1 MSKKNME
8 STRELM
14 GTKEVTNYSV
24 RTYRN
29 DELVYF
35 LIQPSNISV
44 LSQESLSARI
54 YGLMTVLKG
63 ITEIEMMCLNSRE
76 NFEDNKRYLKKRME
90 EETNPAVRKLLEK
103 DANYLD
109 RMQVQMA
116 TAREFLLIIRIRN
129 QKENEIFS
137 YLNRIEK
144 MLVEQGFK
152 SKRAEE
158 EDIRRILAVYF
169 AFHGGFVPLSMPAD
183 YKEYIYKMQ
192 QSFEWIDAAM
202 DEIDAVAEGDVQ
214 DRYLVRAVFY
224 SLYFG
229 EDWLWLGES
238 DYQRFAESFVKFED
252 RTRIVTDEEGGQSV
266 ENYQASIAIT
276 DKVELFERIKDHYW
290 VEVTYEQQANAMN
303 VWHIAKYNTTAM
315 QESDAYD
322 DGWTNWNGGGDVTYY
337 DLPASEVGGKV
348 VELAMSRLGHPY
360 SQTYRGKDNYVDCS
374 YLTLWCYRQ
383 VGIIL
388 PGTAAEQGR
397 YLVEHNLTI
406 AKEDL
411 QPGDLVFWSYKPN
424 GRFMNI
430 THVGIYAGD
439 GKVVD
444 ASYSKGKVVYRN
456 LFDEDKQ
463 VLYGRPQ

>member
-1 MSKKNME
+1 MEPTTAAMIAKAAIAMGANKKVW
-8 STRELM
+8 T
-14 GTKEVTNYSV
+14 GIASV
-24 RTYRN
+24 I
-29 DELVYF
+29 V
-35 LIQPSNISV
+35 
-44 LSQESLSARI
+44 
-54 YGLMTVLKG
+54 G
-63 ITEIEMMCLNSRE
+63 ICIPFILAIVCILNLAFAAADHNRA
-76 NFEDNKRYLKKRME
+76 
-90 EETNPAVRKLLEK
+90 AVRL
-103 DANYLD
+103 
-109 RMQVQMA
+109 
-116 TAREFLLIIRIRN
+116 T
-129 QKENEIFS
+129 
-137 YLNRIEK
+137 
-144 MLVEQGFK
+144 
-152 SKRAEE
+152 
-158 EDIRRILAVYF
+158 
-169 AFHGGFVPLSMPAD
+169 FHGGFVPLSMPAD

-214 DRYLVRAVFY
+214 DRYLVKAVFY

-238 DYQRFAESFVKFED
+238 DYQRFAESFVTFED
-252 RTRIVTDEEGGQSV
+252 RTRTVTDEEGGQYLEV
-266 ENYQASIAIT
+266 YQASFAIT
-276 DKVELFERIKDHYW
+276 DKVELFERIKDHYG
-290 VEVTYEQQANAMN
+290 VEVTYEQQSNAMN

-337 DLPASEVGGKV
+337 DLPASEVGGKA
-348 VELAMSRLGHPY
+348 VEFAMSRLGHPY

>member
-1 MSKKNME
+1 
-8 STRELM
+8 
-14 GTKEVTNYSV
+14 
-24 RTYRN
+24 
-29 DELVYF
+29 
-35 LIQPSNISV
+35 
-44 LSQESLSARI
+44 
-54 YGLMTVLKG
+54 
-63 ITEIEMMCLNSRE
+63 
-76 NFEDNKRYLKKRME
+76 
-90 EETNPAVRKLLEK
+90 
-103 DANYLD
+103 
-109 RMQVQMA
+109 
-116 TAREFLLIIRIRN
+116 
-129 QKENEIFS
+129 
-137 YLNRIEK
+137 
-144 MLVEQGFK
+144 
-152 SKRAEE
+152 
-158 EDIRRILAVYF
+158 
-169 AFHGGFVPLSMPAD
+169 
-183 YKEYIYKMQ
+183 
-192 QSFEWIDAAM
+192 
-202 DEIDAVAEGDVQ
+202 
-214 DRYLVRAVFY
+214 
-224 SLYFG
+224 
-229 EDWLWLGES
+229 
-238 DYQRFAESFVKFED
+238 
-252 RTRIVTDEEGGQSV
+252 
-266 ENYQASIAIT
+266 
-276 DKVELFERIKDHYW
+276 

>member
-1 MSKKNME
+1 MSKLFCLSPGLRVLERQMQEPPGYRPRGYGICIIEEMDWK
-8 STRELM
+8 SW
-14 GTKEVTNYSV
+14 GNYSEIV
-24 RTYRN
+24 
-29 DELVYF
+29 DCV
-35 LIQPSNISV
+35 IS
-44 LSQESLSARI
+44 
-54 YGLMTVLKG
+54 
-63 ITEIEMMCLNSRE
+63 
-76 NFEDNKRYLKKRME
+76 
-90 EETNPAVRKLLEK
+90 
-103 DANYLD
+103 
-109 RMQVQMA
+109 
-116 TAREFLLIIRIRN
+116 
-129 QKENEIFS
+129 
-137 YLNRIEK
+137 
-144 MLVEQGFK
+144 
-152 SKRAEE
+152 
-158 EDIRRILAVYF
+158 
-169 AFHGGFVPLSMPAD
+169 
-183 YKEYIYKMQ
+183 
-192 QSFEWIDAAM
+192 
-202 DEIDAVAEGDVQ
+202 
-214 DRYLVRAVFY
+214 
-224 SLYFG
+224 
-229 EDWLWLGES
+229 
-238 DYQRFAESFVKFED
+238 
-252 RTRIVTDEEGGQSV
+252 
-266 ENYQASIAIT
+266 
-276 DKVELFERIKDHYW
+276 RIKDHYG

-315 QESDAYD
+315 QEGDAFD
-322 DGWTNWNGGGDVTYY
+322 DGWANWNGGGDVTYY

-348 VELAMSRLGHPY
+348 VELAMSRLGHHY

-411 QPGDLVFWSYKPN
+411 QPGDFVFWSYKPN

>member
-1 MSKKNME
+1 
-8 STRELM
+8 
-14 GTKEVTNYSV
+14 
-24 RTYRN
+24 
-29 DELVYF
+29 
-35 LIQPSNISV
+35 
-44 LSQESLSARI
+44 
-54 YGLMTVLKG
+54 
-63 ITEIEMMCLNSRE
+63 
-76 NFEDNKRYLKKRME
+76 
-90 EETNPAVRKLLEK
+90 
-103 DANYLD
+103 
-109 RMQVQMA
+109 
-116 TAREFLLIIRIRN
+116 
-129 QKENEIFS
+129 
-137 YLNRIEK
+137 
-144 MLVEQGFK
+144 
-152 SKRAEE
+152 
-158 EDIRRILAVYF
+158 
-169 AFHGGFVPLSMPAD
+169 
-183 YKEYIYKMQ
+183 
-192 QSFEWIDAAM
+192 
-202 DEIDAVAEGDVQ
+202 
-214 DRYLVRAVFY
+214 
-224 SLYFG
+224 
-229 EDWLWLGES
+229 
-238 DYQRFAESFVKFED
+238 
-252 RTRIVTDEEGGQSV
+252 
-266 ENYQASIAIT
+266 
-276 DKVELFERIKDHYW
+276 
-290 VEVTYEQQANAMN
+290 MN

-315 QESDAYD
+315 QEGDGF

-337 DLPASEVGGKV
+337 DLPASEVGGKA